1 MYGEGNSAKPL
12 TDIISGTTQVT
23 EGISAGMGI
32 DVKALLAGLIG
43 GKLAAPS
50 APAVS
55 IRLTNRRPISPKTS
69 KFNPM
74 VVRPGQDGPGRF

>member
-32 DVKALLAGLIG
+32 DVKALLASRRLW
-43 GKLAAPS
+43 S
-50 APAVS
+50 
-55 IRLTNRRPISPKTS
+55 RLTNRRPISPKTS